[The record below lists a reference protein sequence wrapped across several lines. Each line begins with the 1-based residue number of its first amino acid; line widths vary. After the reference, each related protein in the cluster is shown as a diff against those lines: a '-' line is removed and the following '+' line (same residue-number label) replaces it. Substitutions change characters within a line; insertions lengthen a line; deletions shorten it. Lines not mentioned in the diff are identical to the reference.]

1 MKISEIEA
9 AIFRINSFDLFYI
22 TSLVVMG
29 LKREGKEFY
38 TEHLPQILARLNQLL
53 ILVIES

>member
-1 MKISEIEA
+1 
-9 AIFRINSFDLFYI
+9 
-22 TSLVVMG
+22 MG

-53 ILVIES
+53 ILTIEPLKMNSTVWEEVIF